1 MNASQIP
8 TESNEMCYLILQKNI
23 MNFTCYFRASLVL
36 AAFLFCFSIDLSAQL
51 IVNDKNLN
59 DDKELTYIQLMYY
72 IDRGTLR
79 PVFYVDHGYIEPE
92 YKGIINPEKNS
103 ELQKITINGEE
114 LGDRVTVVWVL
125 NKLHK
130 AGWEYVGD
138 VVYLPI
144 PMMDKWT
151 VFTLKRR

>member
-1 MNASQIP
+1 MK
-8 TESNEMCYLILQKNI
+8 SNL
-23 MNFTCYFRASLVL
+23 FFRVSLSV
-36 AAFLFCFSIDLSAQL
+36 AAFILAMAIDGRAQL
-51 IVNDKNLN
+51 VVNDKNLN

-72 IDRGTLR
+72 IDKGTLR

-92 YKGIINPEKNS
+92 YKGIIDPDKDS
-103 ELQKITINGEE
+103 ELQRIVINGEE

-130 AGWEYVGD
+130 AGWEYMGD
-138 VVYLPI
+138 VVYVPI

-151 VFTLKRR
+151 IFTLKRK

>member
-1 MNASQIP
+1 MK
-8 TESNEMCYLILQKNI
+8 SNL
-23 MNFTCYFRASLVL
+23 FFRVSLSV
-36 AAFLFCFSIDLSAQL
+36 AAFILAMAIDGRAQL
-51 IVNDKNLN
+51 VVNDKNLN

-72 IDRGTLR
+72 IDKGTLR

-92 YKGIINPEKNS
+92 YKGIIDPDKDS
-103 ELQKITINGEE
+103 ELQRIIINGEE

-130 AGWEYVGD
+130 AGWEYMGD
-138 VVYLPI
+138 VVYVPI

-151 VFTLKRR
+151 VFTLKRK